1 MGGTAST
8 PLTKQMYE
16 DAVTRLEA
24 STEPTRIMMNLLFE
38 YMIQELNIKDFY
50 LLTSPDICSKYVIM
64 LADKLNTVFLTL
76 KLVPSQGKAGTI
88 LFRPI
93 RQLEKPETVEE
104 EKNRQSLCM
113 FIAYFYIRIFQI
125 YGALSLTLFSDVK
138 SFVESGVLQASQ
150 EQLRYLS
157 QAGIIGP
164 VGEPYGRSAIRTT
177 PDQEPTGP
185 ARTSLDGLLGNRLY
199 GDRGDRYDRYD
210 RERYIGRGGGPHD
223 LLKGTPFEYMNQVIR
238 PDEPTNTQDI
248 IQEDGKRVE
257 LNLGFTIDTPRTSN
271 TYFRIGNPGNQR
283 GFRDGYLFIFED
295 KSTKIPHAII
305 QVKLTGQQY
314 SDKYVLVFEGVRTKK
329 IIPPARGEE
338 IPYDYKLGN
347 VIHKITLD
355 TRGQVINEES
365 PNIAI
370 VLAKYINII
379 RSFVKASDTK
389 QQEILRTI
397 IDERGYDNSTYRGT
411 QYPTQRPSGTSAPLS
426 SLKFWS
432 ATDDRAPAHLRLKS
446 TFTALTRTREIGSC
460 VSRALRLLN
469 ALSGQ
474 TPVWKSSICDKK
486 FLVAEGGI
494 KRDGGVNPGE
504 GLEGNAGLAA
514 LAELFFDTVTSNKVG
529 VTEDTMNGINEYV
542 MFLRTM
548 NQVYGK
554 TLEADAPDRDIT
566 VEGTLKDVKNKYLED
581 ACKTIRSER
590 IELDDVTTK
599 EVWKNVQRLFIIQL
613 NHSAKCGAVFK
624 ALFFFDKN
632 KSGGKPY
639 ISLNPSLLSGGV
651 PKLDQITRYAR
662 KILMEYYSSCET
674 EFQKGVKT
682 IVESKKPK
690 APPAAPGGP
699 PGPAP
704 GGPAPGGPAPGG
716 PAPGPPR
723 PALGPALGPAPGPVG
738 PLKPVLRNNTA
749 KKGSSNAT
757 IATKRVGFKG
767 GSHKT
772 RRRSQR

>member
-1 MGGTAST
+1 MGGTASA
-8 PLTKQMYE
+8 PLTKQSYE
-16 DAVTRLEA
+16 QAFNRLQSSTEVTR
-24 STEPTRIMMNLLFE
+24 TVMNLLFE

-50 LLTSPDICSKYVIM
+50 LLTSADVCSKYVIM

-76 KLVPSQGKAGTI
+76 KLVPSQGKSGTI

-125 YGALSLTLFSDVK
+125 YGALSLTLFDDVK
-138 SFVESGVLQASQ
+138 TFIESGVLQASQ

-157 QAGIIGP
+157 QAGIIGQ

-177 PDQEPTGP
+177 PDQDPTGP
-185 ARTSLDGLLGNRLY
+185 SRTSLEGLLGSRVY
-199 GDRGDRYDRYD
+199 DRDRYDRGGDRYDRYGRD
-210 RERYIGRGGGPHD
+210 TYYGRGGGPREV
-223 LLKGTPFEYMNQVIR
+223 LNGTPFEYMNQIIR
-238 PDEPTNTQDI
+238 ADEPTNTQDV

-257 LNLGFTIDTPRTSN
+257 LNLGYSIDTPRTSN
-271 TYFRIGNPGNQR
+271 TYFRMGNPGNQR
-283 GFRDGYLFIFED
+283 EFRDGYLFIFED

-305 QVKLTGQQY
+305 QVKLTGQRY
-314 SDKYVLVFEGVRTKK
+314 IDKYVLVFEGVRTKK

-338 IPYDYKLGN
+338 IAYDYKLTN
-347 VIHKITLD
+347 IIQKITLD
-355 TRGQVINEES
+355 NRGQVINEES
-365 PNIAI
+365 ANIGI
-370 VLAKYINII
+370 VLAKYINLI
-379 RSFVKASDTK
+379 RTFVKSGETK
-389 QQEILRTI
+389 QQDILKTLM
-397 IDERGYDNSTYRGT
+397 DERGYGNTRTTQSSTYRPGGT
-411 QYPTQRPSGTSAPLS
+411 TAPLS

-432 ATDDRAPAHLRLKS
+432 AADDKAPTHLRLKS
-446 TFTALTRTREIGSC
+446 TFTALTKTREIGSC

-474 TPVWKSSICDKK
+474 NPVWKSSICDKK

-504 GLEGNAGLAA
+504 GLEGTAGLAA
-514 LAELFFDTVTSNKVG
+514 LAELFFDTVKNNKVG

-542 MFLRTM
+542 YFLRAM

-554 TLEADAPDRDIT
+554 TLDAVAPDRDFD
-566 VEGTLKDVKNKYLED
+566 VDGSLKDVKNKYLED

-590 IELDDVTTK
+590 IELDDATTS
-599 EVWKNVQRLFIIQL
+599 EVWKNVQRLFVIQL
-613 NHSAKCGAVFK
+613 NHAAKCGTIFK
-624 ALFFFDKN
+624 ALFFFDNKN

-682 IVESKKPK
+682 IVESKKLK
-690 APPAAPGGP
+690 APPPAAPGPPGGPPVPGRPVPVPGGP
-699 PGPAP
+699 PGPPAAP
-704 GGPAPGGPAPGG
+704 N
-716 PAPGPPR
+716 
-723 PALGPALGPAPGPVG
+723 
-738 PLKPVLRNNTA
+738 KSNTA
-749 KKGSSNAT
+749 KKRVR
-757 IATKRVGFKG
+757 IAEG
-767 GSHKT
+767 GSRKT
-772 RRRSQR
+772 RRRAQR